1 MSHTQKIRFCHILLN
16 NYFVDLTNRSISN
29 IRSFLVR
36 MSENSKEWW
45 IGKKWGLGVGLTY
58 SKTKL
63 TNEPGNEIVEKLN
76 SNRFG
81 ILLNATFN

>member
-1 MSHTQKIRFCHILLN
+1 MSHIQKIRFCHILLN

-45 IGKKWGLGVGLTY
+45 IGMPDELQ
-58 SKTKL
+58 
-63 TNEPGNEIVEKLN
+63 NDIEFEEQ
-76 SNRFG
+76 
-81 ILLNATFN
+81 